1 MIYRNLYLSKGLI
14 GCYTMNDPKNH
25 DLSIADFE
33 EEPINREKNNI
44 KVDVAKELKVEY
56 LSKTNNKPEFPIK
69 GVMMGRQRRG
79 FLNLICRH
87 GRGNSVNVIFL
98 LDSGNA

>member
-1 MIYRNLYLSKGLI
+1 MD
-14 GCYTMNDPKNH
+14 DPKMH
-25 DLSIADFE
+25 DLLITDFE
-33 EEPINREKNNI
+33 EEPINREKTNI

-69 GVMMGRQRRG
+69 GIMMVRQRRG

-87 GRGNSVNVIFL
+87 GCGNSVNLIFL
-98 LDSGNA
+98 LDSGGFN